1 MKTASKTSANHTIE
15 NHESHF
21 HFNWN
26 AEYAT
31 WNLIDDEQDN
41 ASCWSEKASEEA
53 FSVLFTYN
61 ITTYRILKIEENYD
75 FYLLDFEINNLTFQI
90 VLCSSC

>member
-1 MKTASKTSANHTIE
+1 MKAASKTSANQNFE

-31 WNLIDDEQDN
+31 CNLIDDEQDTT
-41 ASCWSEKASEEA
+41 SC
-53 FSVLFTYN
+53 
-61 ITTYRILKIEENYD
+61 
-75 FYLLDFEINNLTFQI
+75 
-90 VLCSSC
+90 

>member
-31 WNLIDDEQDN
+31 WNLIDDEQGT
-41 ASCWSEKASEEA
+41 ASC
-53 FSVLFTYN
+53 
-61 ITTYRILKIEENYD
+61 
-75 FYLLDFEINNLTFQI
+75 
-90 VLCSSC
+90 